1 MPEIGITVSNRVAR
15 PDVRDVWAVCG
26 NNDYTITWTLD
37 AEWSAAHIR
46 TAVFVWRD
54 RYTNHNVPVIFEGT
68 SCPMP
73 AIPDALVCAVGLWAS
88 VGEGE
93 DHILRTTSPAMI
105 TMRRSS
111 TADTD
116 RPIITQDVYDE
127 LLAAVNAALDAPVEE
142 AAAHAAAAEGWSDA
156 AQGWAETARLHAEE
170 AEHYYELATEAAEG
184 KGFIWFEIGADGC
197 LYLTRSDNLVDD
209 VDAEI
214 NTAGEL
220 EIILNG

>member
-1 MPEIGITVSNRVAR
+1 MPEIGITVTDRIAR
-15 PDVRDVWAVCG
+15 PDVRDAWAVCG
-26 NNDYTITWTLD
+26 NSDYTITWTLD
-37 AEWSAAHIR
+37 DEWSAAHIR
-46 TAVFVWRD
+46 TAVFAWRD
-54 RYTNHNVPVIFEGT
+54 RHTNHSVPVIFEGT

-88 VGEGE
+88 VDSGE

-127 LLAAVNAALDAPVEE
+127 LIAAVNAALDAPVQSATEQAE
-142 AAAHAAAAEGWSDA
+142 IAAGWADTARGHADDAAAS
-156 AQGWAETARLHAEE
+156 AET
-170 AEHYYELATEAAEG
+170 AEHYYELAVQAAEG
-184 KGFIWFEIGADGC
+184 KGYIWFDIGADGC
-197 LYLTRSDNLVDD
+197 LYMTRSDNLIDD
-209 VDAEI
+209 VSAEI

-220 EIILNG
+220 EIIIS